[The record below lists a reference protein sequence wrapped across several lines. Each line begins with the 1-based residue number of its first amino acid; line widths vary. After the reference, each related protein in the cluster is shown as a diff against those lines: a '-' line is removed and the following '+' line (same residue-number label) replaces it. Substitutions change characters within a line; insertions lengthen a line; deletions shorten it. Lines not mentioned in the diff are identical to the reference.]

1 MEEIEGGATSRHDYV
16 AVSRRHI
23 VFAAP
28 VAEAGASSGGSPDR
42 AGA

>member
-1 MEEIEGGATSRHDYV
+1 MEEIEGGAITRHEYV

-28 VAEAGASSGGSPDR
+28 VADADERLDG
-42 AGA
+42 